1 MKFGVIFVK
10 NNLEKLTIFNNK
22 IPLNFMTKTFAEKS
36 RNKTFLGMFALVS
49 ATSILFNSCNQKK
62 DKKESEKL
70 IPKDHP
76 VAKIVPKLDDENVPS
91 DKRVIYLTFD
101 DGPNRGTENLL
112 KILHKRN
119 ICATA
124 FLVGKHAY
132 GSKKQQEDLELL
144 RKDHLIELANHS
156 FTHAHNKYT
165 DFYKHPAGVV
175 EDFNAAKDSLKL
187 YDKIARTP
195 GRNIWRLN
203 NITVTDLK
211 SSTEAADKLKQAGY
225 KVIGW
230 DLEWKPTNK
239 MALKGKHE
247 EMLKK
252 VDSIFFNDL
261 EKTSRH
267 LVFLTH
273 DQYLTD
279 ADSINELDL
288 FIEKLQKSNRFVF
301 RKISEYPKINE
312 VLN

>member
-1 MKFGVIFVK
+1 MR
-10 NNLEKLTIFNNK
+10 K
-22 IPLNFMTKTFAEKS
+22 IFAEKS
-36 RNKTFLGMFALVS
+36 KNGTFLGMLALVS
-49 ATSILFNSCNQKK
+49 ATSILFNSCNRKQDQKIP
-62 DKKESEKL
+62 EKM
-70 IPKDHP
+70 IPKEHP
-76 VAKIVPKLDDENVPS
+76 VAKTVPKIQEEEVPS

-101 DGPNRGTENLL
+101 DGPNQGTENLM
-112 KILHKRN
+112 KILRKRN
-119 ICATA
+119 VCATA

-132 GSKKQQEDLELL
+132 GSKKQKEDLELL
-144 RKDHLIELANHS
+144 RKDPLVELANHS

-165 DFYKHPAGVV
+165 DFYKNTDEVIH
-175 EDFNAAKDSLKL
+175 DFDVAKDSLKL

-203 NITVTDLK
+203 NINVTDIK
-211 SSTEAADKLKQAGY
+211 SSTDAANGLKKAGY

-230 DLEWKPTNK
+230 DLEWKPTHK
-239 MALKGKHE
+239 MALKGNHE
-247 EMLKK
+247 AMLKK

-312 VLN
+312 ILN

>member
-1 MKFGVIFVK
+1 
-10 NNLEKLTIFNNK
+10 
-22 IPLNFMTKTFAEKS
+22 MTKTFAEKS
-36 RNKTFLGMFALVS
+36 FYKAFLGMLALVS
-49 ATSILFNSCNQKK
+49 ATSILSNSCNQKK
-62 DKKESEKL
+62 DKKESEKM
-70 IPKDHP
+70 IQKDHP
-76 VAKIVPKLDDENVPS
+76 VAKIVPKLHDENVPT

-119 ICATA
+119 VCATA

-132 GSKKQQEDLELL
+132 GSKKQQQDLQLL
-144 RKDHLIELANHS
+144 RKDRLIELANHS

-165 DFYKHPAGVV
+165 DFYKNPVAVV
-175 EDFNAAKDSLKL
+175 HDFDAAKDSLKL

-211 SSTEAADKLKQAGY
+211 SSTEAANSLKKAGY

-230 DLEWKPTNK
+230 DLEWKPTNT
-239 MALKGKHE
+239 MALKGNHE
-247 EMLKK
+247 AMLKK

-288 FIEKLQKSNRFVF
+288 FIQKLQKSNRFVF
-301 RKISEYPKINE
+301 RKISEYPGINE
-312 VLN
+312 ILN

>member
-1 MKFGVIFVK
+1 
-10 NNLEKLTIFNNK
+10 
-22 IPLNFMTKTFAEKS
+22 MTKNFAEKS
-36 RNKTFLGMFALVS
+36 RNMTFSGMLALMS
-49 ATSILFNSCNQKK
+49 ATSILFHSCNQTKTGNES
-62 DKKESEKL
+62 DKIIS
-70 IPKDHP
+70 DHHP
-76 VAKIVPKLDDENVPS
+76 TAKVVPDIDDENVPS

-132 GSKKQQEDLELL
+132 GSKKQKDDLELL
-144 RKDHLIELANHS
+144 KSDHLVELANHS

-165 DFYKHPAGVV
+165 DFYKNPVAVV
-175 EDFNAAKDSLKL
+175 QDFDTAKDSLKL
-187 YDKIARTP
+187 YSKIARTP

-203 NITVTDLK
+203 NITVTDIK
-211 SSTEAADKLKQAGY
+211 SSTAAANSLKKAGY

-230 DLEWKPTNK
+230 DLEWKPSNK
-239 MALKGKHE
+239 MALKGNHE
-247 EMLKK
+247 AMLKK

-279 ADSINELDL
+279 TDSVNELDL
-288 FIEKLQKSNRFVF
+288 FLEKLQKTNRFEF

>member
-1 MKFGVIFVK
+1 MKKVFV
-10 NNLEKLTIFNNK
+10 
-22 IPLNFMTKTFAEKS
+22 EKS
-36 RNKTFLGMFALVS
+36 VVEIFLGVFAVIS
-49 ATSILFNSCNQKK
+49 VTSVLFNSCTKKNEKVTEKKIPNQP
-62 DKKESEKL
+62 STT
-70 IPKDHP
+70 
-76 VAKIVPKLDDENVPS
+76 KIVSKIDDDEVVS

-119 ICATA
+119 VSATA
-124 FLVGKHAY
+124 FLVGEHAN
-132 GSKKQQEDLELL
+132 GSVKQKEDLDIL
-144 RKDHLIELANHS
+144 RKDNLIELANHS
-156 FTHAHNKYT
+156 QTHAHNKYS
-165 DFYKHPAGVV
+165 DFYKNPVAVV
-175 EDFNAAKDSLKL
+175 EDFDRAKESLNLKNT
-187 YDKIARTP
+187 IARTP

-203 NITVTDLK
+203 NITSTDIK
-211 SSTEAADKLKQAGY
+211 SSNEAANSLQKAGY

-239 MALKGKHE
+239 MELKGKHQA
-247 EMLKK
+247 MLKK

-288 FIEKLQKSNRFVF
+288 FIEKLQKTNRFVF
-301 RKISEYPKINE
+301 KKISDYPKINE
-312 VLN
+312 ILN

>member
-1 MKFGVIFVK
+1 MK
-10 NNLEKLTIFNNK
+10 
-22 IPLNFMTKTFAEKS
+22 KTFAEKS

-49 ATSILFNSCNQKK
+49 ATSILFNGCNRKN

-70 IPKDHP
+70 IPQEHP
-76 VAKIVPKLDDENVPS
+76 VAKTFPKIDDEDVAS

-101 DGPNRGTENLL
+101 DGPNQGTKNLL
-112 KILHKRN
+112 KILNKRN
-119 ICATA
+119 VCATA
-124 FLVGKHAY
+124 FIVGKHVY
-132 GSKKQQEDLELL
+132 GSKTQKNDFELL
-144 RKDHLIELANHS
+144 RKDPLIELANHS

-165 DFYKHPAGVV
+165 DFYKNPLGVV
-175 EDFNAAKDSLKL
+175 HDFDTAKDSLRL

-203 NITVTDLK
+203 QTNVTDLK
-211 SSTEAADKLKQAGY
+211 SSTEAANRLKEAGY
-225 KVIGW
+225 KVVGW
-230 DLEWKPTNK
+230 DLEWKPSQK
-239 MALKGKHE
+239 MALKGNHE
-247 EMLKK
+247 AMLKK

-301 RKISEYPKINE
+301 RKISEYPKIHE

>member
-1 MKFGVIFVK
+1 
-10 NNLEKLTIFNNK
+10 
-22 IPLNFMTKTFAEKS
+22 MTKTFVEKS
-36 RNKTFLGMFALVS
+36 LKRTFLGMFALMS
-49 ATSILFNSCNQKK
+49 ATSILFNSCNEKK
-62 DKKESEKL
+62 DKKESLKP
-70 IPKDHP
+70 IPEDHP
-76 VAKIVPKLDDENVPS
+76 VTKIVPNLDDDKVPAG
-91 DKRVIYLTFD
+91 KRVIYLTFD

-119 ICATA
+119 VCATA
-124 FLVGKHAY
+124 FLVGKHVY
-132 GSKKQQEDLELL
+132 GSKKQQHDLELL
-144 RKDHLIELANHS
+144 RKDQLVELANHS
-156 FTHAHNKYT
+156 FTHAHNRYT
-165 DFYKHPAGVV
+165 DFYKNPAAVV
-175 EDFNAAKDSLKL
+175 HDFDTAKDSLRL
-187 YDKIARTP
+187 YDRIARTP

-211 SSTEAADKLKQAGY
+211 SSREAADQLKQAGY
-225 KVIGW
+225 KVVGW
-230 DLEWKPTNK
+230 DLEWKPTHN

-279 ADSINELDL
+279 GDSINELDL

>member
-1 MKFGVIFVK
+1 
-10 NNLEKLTIFNNK
+10 
-22 IPLNFMTKTFAEKS
+22 MTKNFAEKS
-36 RNKTFLGMFALVS
+36 RNMTFSGMLALMS
-49 ATSILFNSCNQKK
+49 ATLILFHSCNQTKTGNES
-62 DKKESEKL
+62 DKIIS
-70 IPKDHP
+70 DHHP
-76 VAKIVPKLDDENVPS
+76 TAKVVPDIADENVPS

-132 GSKKQQEDLELL
+132 GSKKQKDDLELL
-144 RKDHLIELANHS
+144 KSDHLVELANHS

-165 DFYKHPAGVV
+165 DFYKNPVAVV
-175 EDFNAAKDSLKL
+175 QDFDTAKDSLKL
-187 YDKIARTP
+187 YSKIARTP

-211 SSTEAADKLKQAGY
+211 SSTAAANSLKKAGY

-230 DLEWKPTNK
+230 DLEWKPSNK
-239 MALKGKHE
+239 MALKGNHE
-247 EMLKK
+247 AMLKK

-279 ADSINELDL
+279 TDSVNELDL
-288 FIEKLQKSNRFVF
+288 FLEKLQKTNRFEF

>member
-1 MKFGVIFVK
+1 MKK
-10 NNLEKLTIFNNK
+10 K
-22 IPLNFMTKTFAEKS
+22 FAEKS
-36 RNKTFLGMFALVS
+36 RNKTFLGMFALMS
-49 ATSILFNSCNQKK
+49 ATSVLFNSCNQKK
-62 DKKESEKL
+62 EKRESEKMTSE
-70 IPKDHP
+70 IHP
-76 VAKIVPKLDDENVPS
+76 VAKIVPQIDDENVSS

-101 DGPNRGTENLL
+101 DGPNQGTENLIKL
-112 KILHKRN
+112 LNKRN
-119 ICATA
+119 VSATA
-124 FLVGKHAY
+124 FLVGQHAY
-132 GSKKQQEDLELL
+132 GSKKQKEGLELL
-144 RKDHLIELANHS
+144 KKDPLIELANHS

-165 DFYKHPAGVV
+165 DFYKNPSAVV
-175 EDFNAAKDSLKL
+175 RDFDIAKDSLKL

-203 NITVTDLK
+203 NITATDIK
-211 SSTEAADKLKQAGY
+211 SSVLAANSLKKAGY

-230 DLEWKPTNK
+230 DLEWKPSNK
-239 MALKGKHE
+239 MSLKGNHE
-247 EMLKK
+247 AMLKK

-301 RKISEYPKINE
+301 RKISAYPKINE
-312 VLN
+312 ILN

>member
-1 MKFGVIFVK
+1 
-10 NNLEKLTIFNNK
+10 
-22 IPLNFMTKTFAEKS
+22 MTKNFAEKS
-36 RNKTFLGMFALVS
+36 RNMTFSGMLALMS
-49 ATSILFNSCNQKK
+49 ATSILFHSCNQTKTGNES
-62 DKKESEKL
+62 DKIIS
-70 IPKDHP
+70 DHHP
-76 VAKIVPKLDDENVPS
+76 TAKVVPDIDDENVPS

-132 GSKKQQEDLELL
+132 GSKKQKDDLELL
-144 RKDHLIELANHS
+144 KSDHLVELANHS

-165 DFYKHPAGVV
+165 DFYKNPVAVV
-175 EDFNAAKDSLKL
+175 QDFDTAKDSLKL
-187 YDKIARTP
+187 YSKIARTP

-203 NITVTDLK
+203 NITVTDIK
-211 SSTEAADKLKQAGY
+211 SSTAAANSLKKAGY

-230 DLEWKPTNK
+230 DLEWKPSNK
-239 MALKGKHE
+239 MALKGNHE
-247 EMLKK
+247 AMLKK

-279 ADSINELDL
+279 SDSVNELDL
-288 FIEKLQKSNRFVF
+288 FLEKLQKTNRFEF

>member
-1 MKFGVIFVK
+1 
-10 NNLEKLTIFNNK
+10 
-22 IPLNFMTKTFAEKS
+22 MTKTFAEKS
-36 RNKTFLGMFALVS
+36 RNRTFLGMLAVMS
-49 ATSILFNSCNQKK
+49 AASILFNGCSQKK
-62 DKKESEKL
+62 DKKESKKMIL
-70 IPKDHP
+70 KDHP
-76 VAKIVPKLDDENVPS
+76 VAKIVPKIDDENVLP

-119 ICATA
+119 VCATA

-132 GSKKQQEDLELL
+132 GSKKQKDDLDLL
-144 RKDHLIELANHS
+144 RKDQLVELANHS
-156 FTHAHNKYT
+156 FSHAHNKYT
-165 DFYKHPAGVV
+165 DFYKNPIGVV
-175 EDFNAAKDSLKL
+175 QDFDIAKDSLKL
-187 YDKIARTP
+187 FDKIARTP

-211 SSTEAADKLKQAGY
+211 SSTEAANSLKKAGY

-239 MALKGKHE
+239 MALKGNHE
-247 EMLKK
+247 AMLKR

-279 ADSINELDL
+279 TDSVNELDL

>member
-1 MKFGVIFVK
+1 
-10 NNLEKLTIFNNK
+10 
-22 IPLNFMTKTFAEKS
+22 MTKNFAEKS
-36 RNKTFLGMFALVS
+36 VKKSFLGMVALMS
-49 ATSILFNSCNQKK
+49 ATLILCNSCNQKN
-62 DKKESEKL
+62 DKKESEKM
-70 IPKDHP
+70 IQKDHP
-76 VAKIVPKLDDENVPS
+76 VAKIVPKIDDENISSNP

-119 ICATA
+119 VCATA

-132 GSKKQQEDLELL
+132 GSKKQQEDLQLL
-144 RKDHLIELANHS
+144 RNDKLVELANHS

-165 DFYKHPAGVV
+165 DFYKDPIGVIH
-175 EDFNAAKDSLKL
+175 DFDTAKDSLKL
-187 YDKIARTP
+187 YDKITRTP

-203 NITVTDLK
+203 NISVTDLK
-211 SSTEAADKLKQAGY
+211 SSTEAANSLKKAGY

-239 MALKGKHE
+239 MALKGDHE
-247 EMLKK
+247 AMLKK

-279 ADSINELDL
+279 ADSVNELDF

-301 RKISEYPKINE
+301 RKISEYPGINE
-312 VLN
+312 ILN

>member
-1 MKFGVIFVK
+1 MK
-10 NNLEKLTIFNNK
+10 
-22 IPLNFMTKTFAEKS
+22 KTFAEKS
-36 RNKTFLGMFALVS
+36 RNKTFLGMFAVMS
-49 ATSILFNSCNQKK
+49 ATSILFNGCNRKQ

-70 IPKDHP
+70 IQQEPP
-76 VAKIVPKLDDENVPS
+76 VAKAVSKISDENVAP

-101 DGPNRGTENLL
+101 DGPNQGTENLL
-112 KILHKRN
+112 RILNKRN
-119 ICATA
+119 VCATA
-124 FLVGKHAY
+124 FLVGKHVY
-132 GSKKQQEDLELL
+132 GSKKQKYDLDLL
-144 RKDHLIELANHS
+144 RKDPLVELANHS

-165 DFYKHPAGVV
+165 DFYKNPEAVV
-175 EDFNAAKDSLKL
+175 NDFNIAKDSLKL
-187 YDKIARTP
+187 YDQIARTP

-211 SSTEAADKLKQAGY
+211 SSTEAANRLKQAGY

-239 MALKGKHE
+239 MVLKGKHE

-279 ADSINELDL
+279 EDSIKELDL

-301 RKISEYPKINE
+301 RKISEYPRINE

>member
-1 MKFGVIFVK
+1 MILK
-10 NNLEKLTIFNNK
+10 N
-22 IPLNFMTKTFAEKS
+22 P
-36 RNKTFLGMFALVS
+36 
-49 ATSILFNSCNQKK
+49 
-62 DKKESEKL
+62 
-70 IPKDHP
+70 P
-76 VAKIVPKLDDENVPS
+76 VAKIVPKIDDENVS
-91 DKRVIYLTFD
+91 TNKRVIYLTFD

-119 ICATA
+119 VCATA
-124 FLVGKHAY
+124 FLVGKHAV
-132 GSKKQQEDLELL
+132 GSKKQKEDLELL
-144 RKDHLIELANHS
+144 KKDQLIELANHS

-165 DFYKHPAGVV
+165 DFYKNPAAVV
-175 EDFNAAKDSLKL
+175 QDFDVAKDSLKL
-187 YDKIARTP
+187 LNKIARTP

-211 SSTEAADKLKQAGY
+211 SSTEAANSLKKAGY
-225 KVIGW
+225 QVIGW

-239 MALKGKHE
+239 MELKGKHQ

-252 VDSIFFNDL
+252 VDSIFYNDL

>member
-1 MKFGVIFVK
+1 MR
-10 NNLEKLTIFNNK
+10 
-22 IPLNFMTKTFAEKS
+22 KTFAEKS
-36 RNKTFLGMFALVS
+36 LNTAFLGMFALMS
-49 ATSILFNSCNQKK
+49 ATSILFHGCSRKN

-70 IPKDHP
+70 IPKEHP
-76 VAKIVPKLDDENVPS
+76 VAKTVLKTNNENVAS

-101 DGPNRGTENLL
+101 DGPNQGTENLL
-112 KILHKRN
+112 RVLNKRN
-119 ICATA
+119 VCATA
-124 FLVGKHAY
+124 FLVGKHVY
-132 GSKKQQEDLELL
+132 GSKKQKDDLELL
-144 RKDHLIELANHS
+144 RKDPLIELANHS

-165 DFYKHPAGVV
+165 DFYKNPEAVV
-175 EDFNAAKDSLKL
+175 NDFNIAKDSLKL
-187 YDKIARTP
+187 FDKIARTP

-203 NITVTDLK
+203 NINVTDLK
-211 SSTEAADKLKQAGY
+211 SSTEAANKLKQAGY
-225 KVIGW
+225 KVVGW

-239 MALKGKHE
+239 MVLKGKHE

-252 VDSIFFNDL
+252 VDSIFFNNL

-279 ADSINELDL
+279 TDSVNELDL

-301 RKISEYPKINE
+301 RKLSDYPKINE

>member
-1 MKFGVIFVK
+1 MKK
-10 NNLEKLTIFNNK
+10 N
-22 IPLNFMTKTFAEKS
+22 FAEKS
-36 RNKTFLGMFALVS
+36 VNKTFLGVFALMS
-49 ATSILFNSCNQKK
+49 ATTILFNSCNEKK
-62 DKKESEKL
+62 DKKESQKIISEK
-70 IPKDHP
+70 HP
-76 VAKIVPKLDDENVPS
+76 VAIKVQKIDDENIIS

-119 ICATA
+119 VCATA
-124 FLVGKHAY
+124 FLVGQHAT
-132 GSKKQQEDLELL
+132 GSKRQKDDLESL
-144 RKDHLIELANHS
+144 RKDRLVELANHS
-156 FTHAHNKYT
+156 HTHAHNKYT
-165 DFYKHPAGVV
+165 DFYRNPALVIH
-175 EDFNAAKDSLKL
+175 DFDTAKDSLKL
-187 YDKIARTP
+187 KNKIARTP

-203 NITVTDLK
+203 NITSTDIKTSNEAANKLK
-211 SSTEAADKLKQAGY
+211 SAGY
-225 KVIGW
+225 KIVGW

-239 MALKGKHE
+239 MALKGNHQI
-247 EMLKK
+247 MLKK

-279 ADSINELDL
+279 AESINELDL

-301 RKISEYPKINE
+301 RKISEYPRINE

>member
-1 MKFGVIFVK
+1 MKKVFVEKSVVEIFLGVFAVISVTSVLLNSCTKK
-10 NNLEKLTIFNNK
+10 NEKVTEKK
-22 IPLNFMTKTFAEKS
+22 IP
-36 RNKTFLGMFALVS
+36 
-49 ATSILFNSCNQKK
+49 NQP
-62 DKKESEKL
+62 STT
-70 IPKDHP
+70 
-76 VAKIVPKLDDENVPS
+76 KIVSKIDDDEVVS

-119 ICATA
+119 VSATA
-124 FLVGKHAY
+124 FLVGEHAN
-132 GSKKQQEDLELL
+132 GSVKQKEDLDIL
-144 RKDHLIELANHS
+144 RKDNLIELANHS
-156 FTHAHNKYT
+156 QTHAHNKYS
-165 DFYKHPAGVV
+165 DFYKNPVAVV
-175 EDFNAAKDSLKL
+175 EDFDRAKESLNLKNT
-187 YDKIARTP
+187 IARTP

-203 NITVTDLK
+203 NITSTDIK
-211 SSTEAADKLKQAGY
+211 SSNEAANSLQKAGY

-239 MALKGKHE
+239 MELKGKHQA
-247 EMLKK
+247 MLKK

-288 FIEKLQKSNRFVF
+288 FIEKLQKTNRFVF
-301 RKISEYPKINE
+301 KKISDYPKINE
-312 VLN
+312 ILN

>member
-1 MKFGVIFVK
+1 MKKVFVEKSVVEIFLGVLAVISVTSVLLNSCTKK
-10 NNLEKLTIFNNK
+10 NEKVNEKK
-22 IPLNFMTKTFAEKS
+22 IP
-36 RNKTFLGMFALVS
+36 
-49 ATSILFNSCNQKK
+49 NQP
-62 DKKESEKL
+62 STT
-70 IPKDHP
+70 
-76 VAKIVPKLDDENVPS
+76 KIVSKIDDDEVVS

-119 ICATA
+119 VSATA
-124 FLVGKHAY
+124 FLVGEHAN
-132 GSKKQQEDLELL
+132 GSVKQKEDLDIL
-144 RKDHLIELANHS
+144 RKDNLIELANHS
-156 FTHAHNKYT
+156 QTHAHNKYS
-165 DFYKHPAGVV
+165 DFYKNPVAVV
-175 EDFNAAKDSLKL
+175 EDFDRAKESLNLKNT
-187 YDKIARTP
+187 IARTP

-203 NITVTDLK
+203 NITSTDIK
-211 SSTEAADKLKQAGY
+211 SSNEAANSLQKAGY

-239 MALKGKHE
+239 MELKGKHQA
-247 EMLKK
+247 MLKK

-288 FIEKLQKSNRFVF
+288 FIEKLQKTNRFVF
-301 RKISEYPKINE
+301 KKISDYPKINE
-312 VLN
+312 ILN